1 MSSTDIVFLV
11 PGFLGFER
19 TGNFSQFGDRVC
31 SALRAHMEGRLG
43 RQVCVIPLGSL
54 PTTSFAGR
62 QRALLEALGRHVLA
76 LGGVERIHLL
86 GHSVGGID
94 AHLLGCVRPLAA
106 AGWQELDPQAL
117 RSKLR
122 TVVSLATP
130 HHGTC
135 LAAAPGAGS
144 LTVGSLFSDPG
155 GAAAML
161 QLVGKL
167 LGSAWRDV
175 GAQER
180 PQGML
185 REGRKVSH
193 FMAELMRWQGFFHAL
208 TPDAMDAL
216 YARCEPLESVA
227 RRSFVTM
234 AGRALD
240 VAGAHAPADDFFR
253 ELSRRTSGSGNG
265 FTRHEPAVRGAML
278 RLRDALAAGPA
289 RVVVSEHAKAPL
301 HVDAQTNDGVVN
313 SARQL
318 IDPAD
323 ERELCGLV
331 VADHFDVLGYYDR
344 RVGVAEPGA
353 QEPAP
358 ELVSGLLHS
367 GSCFRDSEFFALYR
381 RVGDAILTQCAEE
394 RAAGPLQAAN
404 EPERRPRPARRA
416 PSRRPT
422 A

>member
-1 MSSTDIVFLV
+1 MSSTDVVFLV

-43 RQVCVIPLGSL
+43 RQVGVIPLGSL

-76 LGGVERIHLL
+76 LRGVERIHLL

-94 AHLLGCVRPLAA
+94 AHLLACARPLAA

-135 LAAAPGAGS
+135 LAAAPGAGA

-216 YARCEPLESVA
+216 YARSEPLEGVA

-265 FTRHEPAVRGAML
+265 FTRHEPVVRSAML
-278 RLRDALAAGPA
+278 RLRDALAAGSA
-289 RVVVSEHAKAPL
+289 RVVVSEHAKAPP

-313 SARQL
+313 AARQL
-318 IDPAD
+318 IDPTD
-323 ERELCGLV
+323 ERELCAVV

-358 ELVSGLLHS
+358 DLVSGLLHS

-381 RVGDAILTQCAEE
+381 RVGDAILTQCAEG
-394 RAAGPLQAAN
+394 RVGPLQAVYEA
-404 EPERRPRPARRA
+404 EPRPRQARRT